1 MRFRKRDYQAKD
13 FKNPFFPRPSR
24 RRRLKRLIFLFVILS
39 LVVIFGLVV
48 INRQLDF
55 AIKYVEVQ
63 GAQQTNQQQVLELAQ
78 EQMTQKRFWFWS
90 QGNLLFFSQ
99 RQLIKTLL
107 AQYPLERV
115 GLNKKF
121 PQTLVIK
128 IKEKPLAAVWLAA
141 GQRYYLDFFGVA
153 TGVVGENSNLVIEPG
168 QKGTEIVRV
177 DSQTLAYPTVLD
189 QSDRLVTVGQA
200 ATHPETV
207 SFIGALDQL
216 IKSRADFEVSHY
228 VLTSPAAEDITL
240 VTKDGWEVYFSLQD
254 SAVNQ
259 ANKLILILQKRV
271 ADRSQ
276 LQYIDLRYGEKVFYQ

>member
-128 IKEKPLAAVWLAA
+128 IKEKPLAAVWLAE
-141 GQRYYLDFFGVA
+141 GQRYYLDSLGVA
-153 TGVVGENSNLVIEPG
+153 TGVVGENSNLVIE
-168 QKGTEIVRV
+168 
-177 DSQTLAYPTVLD
+177 
-189 QSDRLVTVGQA
+189 
-200 ATHPETV
+200 PETV